1 MNDSNVYREAL
12 DTMLALL
19 IISLLLLNYLSVD
32 REPLRASNGEL
43 LRLTWEQVFDPSLN
57 KYDYI
62 TGVCIGESRLYLLGL
77 TQFNGSQTTFI
88 YALDLSSGLVV
99 ESVEVDQSLGVAGL
113 YDCVE
118 VGGNLYVAGTNKT
131 ALILILDSTLELIN
145 VVKTDFFP
153 YRDEAISF
161 AVLGD
166 NLYSLIYSYAELSD
180 ARITIERRSISSME
194 LTASYTRSYQYETL
208 LKPISITINPTTGD
222 LWVSGV
228 VIYNIVKDNKAKPLN
243 SQTRVYVFSSNLEE
257 KTVLQLENTTSF
269 TASKIVF
276 SYNGYGYL
284 VDEEHLY
291 KVSPNGV
298 LVKEVDC
305 SGCLDLASSGEY
317 IYVLKQY
324 TGVKNGESTIEL
336 QLIIYNIDLEQE
348 EVVTLLS
355 LNPVMNITGF
365 IESHR
370 DKLLVAARVWNKS
383 DSSDYWNLYYYSISW
398 REPIQYTPTS
408 TQTTWQATSTPPAN
422 ATSTT
427 TMGQQPTQST
437 TELATPIWTQTEENT
452 GNKTSGTGIPS
463 YYTSKENYTTTET
476 EIHTSTET
484 TSTQSG
490 QLITESYTWQTSI
503 QSTWPPQVGYTQT
516 PSSQAGLSSS
526 VGEGSS
532 FLGESIVVFI
542 ILVVIMVVLYAM
554 RMRSRR

>member
-1 MNDSNVYREAL
+1 M
-12 DTMLALL
+12 
-19 IISLLLLNYLSVD
+19 
-32 REPLRASNGEL
+32 
-43 LRLTWEQVFDPSLN
+43 
-57 KYDYI
+57 
-62 TGVCIGESRLYLLGL
+62 
-77 TQFNGSQTTFI
+77 
-88 YALDLSSGLVV
+88 
-99 ESVEVDQSLGVAGL
+99 
-113 YDCVE
+113 
-118 VGGNLYVAGTNKT
+118 
-131 ALILILDSTLELIN
+131 
-145 VVKTDFFP
+145 
-153 YRDEAISF
+153 
-161 AVLGD
+161 
-166 NLYSLIYSYAELSD
+166 IYSYAELSD
-180 ARITIERRSISSME
+180 VRITIEKRSISSVE
-194 LTASYTRSYQYETL
+194 LTASFTRSYQYETL
-208 LKPISITINPTTGD
+208 FKPISITINPTTGD

-243 SQTRVYVFSSNLEE
+243 SQTRVDVFNNNLEE
-257 KTVLQLENTTSF
+257 KTILQLENTTSF

-324 TGVKNGESTIEL
+324 TGVKNGESTL
-336 QLIIYNIDLEQE
+336 QLQLLIYNIDLEQE

-355 LNPVMNITGF
+355 LNPVMHITGF
-365 IESHR
+365 IESYR
-370 DKLLVAARVWNKS
+370 DKLLVAARVWNQS
-383 DSSDYWNLYYYSISW
+383 YSSDYWNLYYYSIPW

-422 ATSTT
+422 ASSTT

-437 TELATPIWTQTEENT
+437 THWATPTWTQTEKNT
-452 GNKTSGTGIPS
+452 GNKTSGTGAQS

-484 TSTQSG
+484 TSTRSS
-490 QLITESYTWQTSI
+490 QLITGSYTWQTSI
-503 QSTWPPQVGYTQT
+503 QSTGLPQVGYTQT

-542 ILVVIMVVLYAM
+542 ILVVTIIVLYVV

>member
-1 MNDSNVYREAL
+1 MS
-12 DTMLALL
+12 ALL
-19 IISLLLLNYLSVD
+19 IISLILFNYLAVD
-32 REPLRASNGEL
+32 REPLRASSGEL
-43 LRLTWEQVFDPSLN
+43 LRLAWERVFDPSLD

-88 YALDLSSGLVV
+88 YAIDLSSGVVV
-99 ESVEVDQSLGVAGL
+99 ESVEVDQSLGAAGL

-118 VGGNLYVAGTNKT
+118 VDGNLYVAGTNKT
-131 ALILILDSTLELIN
+131 ALILILNSTLKLIN

-153 YRDEAISF
+153 YRDEAISLS
-161 AVLGD
+161 VLGD

-180 ARITIERRSISSME
+180 ARITIEKRSISSME
-194 LTASYTRSYQYETL
+194 LTASFTRSYQYETL
-208 LKPISITINPTTGD
+208 LKPLSITINPTTGD

-243 SQTRVYVFSSNLEE
+243 SQTRVDVFNSNLEE

-284 VDEEHLY
+284 VDKENLY

-298 LVKEVDC
+298 LVKEIDC

-348 EVVTLLS
+348 EVVTLMS

-365 IESHR
+365 IESQR
-370 DKLLVAARVWNKS
+370 DKLLVAARVWNQS
-383 DSSDYWNLYYYSISW
+383 DSSDYWNLYYYNIPW

-422 ATSTT
+422 ATSATT
-427 TMGQQPTQST
+427 TTQQPTQST
-437 TELATPIWTQTEENT
+437 TQWATSTWTQTEENT
-452 GNKTSGTGIPS
+452 GNKTSGTGAS
-463 YYTSKENYTTTET
+463 SYYTSTYYTSKENNTTTET

-484 TSTQSG
+484 TSTRSS
-490 QLITESYTWQTSI
+490 QLNTESYTWQTSI
-503 QSTWPPQVGYTQT
+503 QSTGLPQVGYTQT
-516 PSSQAGLSSS
+516 PSSQAGLSNS

-542 ILVVIMVVLYAM
+542 ILVVIMVVLYAVK
-554 RMRSRR
+554 MRSRR

>member
-1 MNDSNVYREAL
+1 MSDSNVYREAL
-12 DTMLALL
+12 NTMSALL
-19 IISLLLLNYLSVD
+19 IISLLLLNYLAVGK
-32 REPLRASNGEL
+32 ELLRASSGEL
-43 LRLTWEQVFDPSLN
+43 LRLAWERVFDPSLD

-88 YALDLSSGLVV
+88 YAFDLSSGVVV
-99 ESVEVDQSLGVAGL
+99 ESVEVDQTLGVAGL

-118 VGGNLYVAGTNKT
+118 VDGNLYVAGTNKT
-131 ALILILDSTLELIN
+131 ALILSLDSALKLIN

-153 YRDEAISF
+153 YRDEALSLAI
-161 AVLGD
+161 LGD

-180 ARITIERRSISSME
+180 VRITIERRSISSME
-194 LTASYTRSYQYETL
+194 LTASFTRSYQYETL

-243 SQTRVYVFSSNLEE
+243 SQTRVDVFSSNLVE

-291 KVSPNGV
+291 KVSPSGV
-298 LVKEVDC
+298 VVKEVDC
-305 SGCLDLASSGEY
+305 SGCLDLASSGEC

-355 LNPVMNITGF
+355 LSPVMNITGF
-365 IESHR
+365 VESHR
-370 DKLLVAARVWNKS
+370 DKLLVAARVWNQS
-383 DSSDYWNLYYYSISW
+383 DSSDYWNLYYYNIPW

-408 TQTTWQATSTPPAN
+408 TQITRQATSTPPADT
-422 ATSTT
+422 ASTT
-427 TMGQQPTQST
+427 TTQQPTQST
-437 TELATPIWTQTEENT
+437 TQWATSTWTQTEENT
-452 GNKTSGTGIPS
+452 GNKTSSTQTTRQA
-463 YYTSKENYTTTET
+463 TSTPPADTASTTTT
-476 EIHTSTET
+476 QQP
-484 TSTQSG
+484 TQS
-490 QLITESYTWQTSI
+490 T
-503 QSTWPPQVGYTQT
+503 TQW
-516 PSSQAGLSSS
+516 A
-526 VGEGSS
+526 
-532 FLGESIVVFI
+532 
-542 ILVVIMVVLYAM
+542 ILYLDAD
-554 RMRSRR
+554 RGKHWK